1 MAQTARHISIGK
13 SPDFV
18 MSSGVIEINHQA
30 VLKVY
35 RMDRGSLELQDT
47 KTPFDRSLAVVIGQL
62 KEYLTAY
69 GWSDDSSVT
78 CNEKTQ
84 DVVIIVTGNLI
95 LSLIYKLEP
104 QLTKNQAKDLTNE
117 FKRVFKRDSPK
128 K

>member
-18 MSSGVIEINHQA
+18 MSRGEIEINHQA

-69 GWSDDSSVT
+69 GWSDDGSVT
-78 CNEKTQ
+78 CGEKTQ
-84 DVVIIVTGNLI
+84 DVVIIVTVNFI

-104 QLTKNQAKDLTNE
+104 KLTKKQSEDLTVE
-117 FKRVFKRDSPK
+117 FTRGFKSNLQEK
-128 K
+128 

>member
-1 MAQTARHISIGK
+1 MAQTSRHISIGK
-13 SPDFV
+13 SPDFL
-18 MSSGVIEINHQA
+18 MSRGEIEINHQA

-35 RMDRGSLELQDT
+35 RVERGSLELLDT
-47 KTPFDRSLAVVIGQL
+47 KTPFDRSLAVVIEQL
-62 KEYLTAY
+62 KQYLTAY